1 MAIDLGKSHPSLYKI
16 VCLLYG
22 WKLAAALLEVA
33 YSLLAKGQGQ
43 GRAVQVLPLLAQQPT
58 CKLPAPQ
65 HRGRFQKALKM
76 LFLSSLF
83 HLKTARARDLP
94 APMPVPAAVV
104 PLMREATAWL
114 QWDIHRAE
122 HGPKPD

>member
-1 MAIDLGKSHPSLYKI
+1 MGSAGSAPASS
-16 VCLLYG
+16 
-22 WKLAAALLEVA
+22 AAHLQAA
-33 YSLLAKGQGQ
+33 SPPAQGQ
-43 GRAVQVLPLLAQQPT
+43 VSKSPKNA
-58 CKLPAPQ
+58 
-65 HRGRFQKALKM
+65 
-76 LFLSSLF
+76 FLSSLF